1 MYSVYIHCK
10 EKIGQGGG
18 GCRKTLFSHS
28 SRCLG
33 LGLICPWHGLQAL
46 SVEIPSP
53 KMIGLDNKY
62 KSIIAQLK
70 VSLEL
75 EGQRKDRG
83 VGGWCKFV
91 CV

>member
-10 EKIGQGGG
+10 EKLGREEVDAEKQ
-18 GCRKTLFSHS
+18 LPHS
-28 SRCLG
+28 SHCLG
-33 LGLICPWHGLQAL
+33 PGLICPWHGLQAL
-46 SVEIPSP
+46 SVQIPSP
-53 KMIGLDNKY
+53 KMMDNKY

-75 EGQRKDRG
+75 EGQRKDRR
-83 VGGWCKFV
+83 VGGRCKFV